1 MDPARLSCCAC
12 PFPGKKG
19 DDGLAA
25 YVGMTIPGGLW
36 TDEEREDSEPECVRP
51 GALLGGNPALGGG
64 DA

>member
-1 MDPARLSCCAC
+1 MSCCGC
-12 PFPGKKG
+12 CTLPGKNG

-25 YVGMTIPGGLW
+25 YVGMSGTPGGLW